1 MFGVV
6 EFTLYF
12 VILLYV
18 MTISESAVR
27 TTAYWVVQD
36 LP

>member
-1 MFGVV
+1 MFGAV
-6 EFTLYF
+6 EFIFYF

-18 MTISESAVR
+18 MTISESTVR